1 MHRITGSTLLVTLGT
16 IFFTSAAQAQ
26 MREACLIGPGGE
38 DVFVRVDGH
47 EERWPGHTL
56 VWVDSNIGNA
66 RYANVTRKDTGA
78 SGSVRARFLRSAE
91 RCSNSPAPST
101 HPSTTPISNPG
112 NPSDGVTKPIDF
124 GALGDPFNCENSVGS
139 PSECNKS
146 ALNKLARDGR
156 KTLGYNGAR
165 VQIFQ
170 FVDAYSANG
179 KKLVQSVYSNDI
191 LEITQEGIPQGV
203 FNAEHTWP
211 QSYLKKY
218 PGFESSRSD
227 IYHLLP
233 CEIGINGKRGNLPF
247 AECPGEPENNSGR
260 VSELCGSHFEV
271 PEQQKGMTA
280 RAMFYVSVSYNIAID
295 AGQEKILREWNKKF
309 PPTATEIERS
319 KRVQTVQGNINPFVN
334 HPEWVELVNDF

>member
-1 MHRITGSTLLVTLGT
+1 MLRPAGSALLVTLGT
-16 IFFTSAAQAQ
+16 LFFAWGAQAQ
-26 MREACLIGPGGE
+26 MRESCLIGPGGE
-38 DVFVRVDGH
+38 DIFVKIDGH
-47 EERWPGHTL
+47 EENWPSRTL
-56 VWVDSNIGNA
+56 VLVESNIGNA
-66 RYANVTRKDTGA
+66 RYAIVTRVSDGA
-78 SGSVRARFLRSAE
+78 RGTVRSRFLRAPD
-91 RCSNSPAPST
+91 RCSNSPAPSNEPRPAPVS
-101 HPSTTPISNPG
+101 HPENP
-112 NPSDGVTKPIDF
+112 NNNIRKPIDF
-124 GALGDPFNCENSVGS
+124 GVLGDPFQCEHDLNS

-146 ALNKLARDGR
+146 ALSKLARDGR

-170 FVDAYSANG
+170 FVDAYTING

-191 LEITQEGIPQGV
+191 LEIRQEGIPMGS

-211 QSYLKKY
+211 QSHLKKN

-233 CEIGINGKRGNLPF
+233 CEISINGKRGNFPF

-260 VSELCGSHFEV
+260 VSELCGSRFEV

-280 RAMFYVSVSYNIAID
+280 RAMFYISVSYNIPID
-295 AGQEKILREWNKKF
+295 LNQENVLREWNKKF

-319 KRVQTVQGNINPFVN
+319 KRVQKVQGNVNPFVD
-334 HPEWVELVNDF
+334 HPEWVELVSDF